1 MTDMRRMSK
10 ISGGLLAAALAATAL
25 CALPAGA
32 GAHAT
37 VTPFQPQTSP
47 LTAARTLY
55 VLRVPNEQATKGT
68 YKVSLYVPAALQE
81 AIAVRQVSDWKVTLR
96 RKDTGK
102 VNEGEKV
109 YAIEKITWTARK
121 GATIEPGFFGDFFL
135 RWQNPVVAGQFCFS
149 INQYYKTTGKRR
161 QKAEVVRWNGA
172 PESERPASCVT
183 TVAAPP
189 AA

>member
-1 MTDMRRMSK
+1 MERKTTMSTLVL
-10 ISGGLLAAALAATAL
+10 GAALAIAAL
-25 CALPAGA
+25 MTMPAGA

-55 VLRVPNEQATKGT
+55 VLRVPNEHATKGT

-81 AIAVRQVSDWKVTLR
+81 VIAVRQASDWSVKLR

-121 GATIEPGFFGDFFL
+121 GSTIEPGFFGDFFI
-135 RWQNPVVAGQFCFS
+135 RWQNPVAPGQFCFAV
-149 INQYYKTTGKRR
+149 NQYYKTTGKKK
-161 QKAEVVRWNGA
+161 QKAEVVRWNGPA
-172 PESERPASCVT
+172 NSEHPASCVT

>member
-1 MTDMRRMSK
+1 MKRKSM
-10 ISGGLLAAALAATAL
+10 ISGLLLGGALAIAALA
-25 CALPAGA
+25 ALPAGA

-37 VTPFQPQTSP
+37 VSPFQPQTSP

-55 VLRVPNEQATKGT
+55 VLRVPNEHATKGT
-68 YKVSLYVPAALQE
+68 YKVSLYVPAPLQE
-81 AIAVRQVSDWKVTLR
+81 AITVRQVSDWSVRLR

-135 RWQNPVVAGQFCFS
+135 RWQNPIAAGQLCFS
-149 INQYYKTTGKRR
+149 INQYYRTTGKRR
-161 QKAEVVRWNGA
+161 QKAEVVRWNGP
-172 PESERPASCVT
+172 PESEHPASCVT
-183 TVAAPP
+183 TIAAPP

>member
-1 MTDMRRMSK
+1 MKTKST
-10 ISGGLLAAALAATAL
+10 ISTLLLGAALAVAAL
-25 CALPAGA
+25 TSLPAGA

-55 VLRVPNEQATKGT
+55 VLRVPNEDTTKGT

-81 AIAVRQVSDWKVTLR
+81 GISVRQDSDWRVKLR
-96 RKDTGK
+96 RRDTGK
-102 VNEGEKV
+102 TEEGAKV
-109 YAIEKITWTARK
+109 YAITKITWTAKK

-135 RWQNPVVAGQFCFS
+135 RWQNPVAAGQYCFRV
-149 INQYYKTTGKRR
+149 NQYYKTTGKRR
-161 QKAEVVRWNGA
+161 QKAEVVRWNGP

-183 TVAAPP
+183 TVAGPP
-189 AA
+189 AAH

>member
-1 MTDMRRMSK
+1 MKTNST
-10 ISGGLLAAALAATAL
+10 IGGVLLGAALAAAAL
-25 CALPAGA
+25 MSLPAGA

-55 VLRVPNEQATKGT
+55 VLRVPNEHATKGT

-81 AIAVRQVSDWKVTLR
+81 AISVRQASDWRVKLR

-102 VNEGEKV
+102 VEEGAKV
-109 YAIEKITWTARK
+109 YAIEKITWTAKR

-135 RWQNPVVAGQFCFS
+135 RWQNPVAAGQFCFS
-149 INQYYKTTGKRR
+149 VNQYYRTTGRRR
-161 QKAEVVRWNGA
+161 QKAEVVRWNGS

-183 TVAAPP
+183 TVAGPP
-189 AA
+189 AAH

>member
-1 MTDMRRMSK
+1 MKEKSTTS
-10 ISGGLLAAALAATAL
+10 SLLLGAALAIAAL
-25 CALPAGA
+25 LALPAGA

-55 VLRVPNEQATKGT
+55 VLRVPNEQAKKGT
-68 YKVSLYVPAALQE
+68 YKVSLYVPAPLQE
-81 AIAVRQVSDWKVTLR
+81 AIAVRQVSDWKVKLR

-135 RWQNPVVAGQFCFS
+135 RWQNPVAPGQFCFS
-149 INQYYKTTGKRR
+149 VNQYYKTTGKRR
-161 QKAEVVRWNGA
+161 EKAEVVRWNG
-172 PESERPASCVT
+172 PPNSEHPATCVT

>member
-1 MTDMRRMSK
+1 MKGKST
-10 ISGGLLAAALAATAL
+10 ISVLPLGTALVIAALMS
-25 CALPAGA
+25 LPAGA

-55 VLRVPNEQATKGT
+55 VLRVPNEHATKGT
-68 YKVSLYVPAALQE
+68 YKVSLYVPAPLQE
-81 AIAVRQVSDWKVTLR
+81 VISVRQASDWTVKLR

-135 RWQNPVVAGQFCFS
+135 RWQNPVTPGQFCFPV
-149 INQYYKTTGKRR
+149 NQYYKTTGRRR
-161 QKAEVVRWNGA
+161 QKAEVVRWNGP
-172 PESERPASCVT
+172 PESEHAASCVT

-189 AA
+189 TA

>member
-1 MTDMRRMSK
+1 MKRNSA
-10 ISGGLLAAALAATAL
+10 ISAVLLGVALAIAALMS
-25 CALPAGA
+25 LPAGA

-37 VTPFQPQTSP
+37 VSPFQPQTSP

-55 VLRVPNEQATKGT
+55 VLRVPNEHATKGT
-68 YKVSLYVPAALQE
+68 YKVSLYVPAPLQE
-81 AIAVRQVSDWKVTLR
+81 VIAVRQVSDWKVKLR

-102 VNEGEKV
+102 VNEGAKV

-121 GATIEPGFFGDFFL
+121 GATIEPGFFGDFFI
-135 RWQNPVVAGQFCFS
+135 RWQNPVAAGTFCFPV
-149 INQYYKTTGKRR
+149 NQYYMTTRKRR
-161 QKAEVVRWNGA
+161 QKAEVVRWNGP
-172 PESERPASCVT
+172 PESEHPASCVT

>member
-1 MTDMRRMSK
+1 MNQMRGNTK
-10 ISGGLLAAALAATAL
+10 IGVLLLGAALAVAAL
-25 CALPAGA
+25 TSLPAGA

-55 VLRVPNEQATKGT
+55 VLRVPNEQAKKGT

-81 AIAVRQVSDWKVTLR
+81 VIAVRQASDWKVKLR

-109 YAIEKITWTARK
+109 YAISKITWTARK
-121 GATIEPGFFGDFFL
+121 GATIEPGFFGDFYI
-135 RWQNPVVAGQFCFS
+135 RWQNPVTPGQFCFPV
-149 INQYYKTTGKRR
+149 NQYYRTTGRR
-161 QKAEVVRWNGA
+161 REKAEVVRWNGPA
-172 PESERPASCVT
+172 NSEHPASCVT

-189 AA
+189 VA

>member
-1 MTDMRRMSK
+1 MRR
-10 ISGGLLAAALAATAL
+10 ISRIGGGLLAGALAATAL
-25 CALPAGA
+25 CAFPAGA

-37 VTPFQPQTSP
+37 VSPFQPQTSP

-55 VLRVPNEQATKGT
+55 VLRVPSEHATKGT

-81 AIAVRQVSDWKVTLR
+81 AITVRQVSDWKVKLR

-161 QKAEVVRWNGA
+161 QKAEVVRWNGP

>member
-1 MTDMRRMSK
+1 MERKSVTSRA
-10 ISGGLLAAALAATAL
+10 LLTGALAIAALA
-25 CALPAGA
+25 ALPAGA

-37 VTPFQPQTSP
+37 VSPFQPQTSP

-55 VLRVPNEQATKGT
+55 VLRVPNEHATKGT

-81 AIAVRQVSDWKVTLR
+81 AISVRQVSDWRVRLR
-96 RKDTGK
+96 RRDTGK
-102 VNEGEKV
+102 VSDGEKV
-109 YAIEKITWTARK
+109 YAIQKITWTARK

-161 QKAEVVRWNGA
+161 QKPEVVRWNG
-172 PESERPASCVT
+172 PSQSERPASCVT
-183 TVAAPP
+183 TVATPPP
-189 AA
+189 A

>member
-1 MTDMRRMSK
+1 MKRKST
-10 ISGGLLAAALAATAL
+10 ISAPLLGAALAIAAL
-25 CALPAGA
+25 MSLPAGA

-55 VLRVPNEQATKGT
+55 VLRVPNEHATKGT

-81 AIAVRQVSDWKVTLR
+81 AIAVRQVSDWKVRLR
-96 RKDTGK
+96 RRDTGK
-102 VNEGEKV
+102 VNEGAKL

-135 RWQNPVVAGQFCFS
+135 RWQNPVAAGTYCFPV
-149 INQYYKTTGKRR
+149 NQYYRATGRKR
-161 QKAEVVRWNGA
+161 QKPETVRW
-172 PESERPASCVT
+172 
-183 TVAAPP
+183 
-189 AA
+189 

>member
-1 MTDMRRMSK
+1 MRKSV
-10 ISGGLLAAALAATAL
+10 ISGALLAGVLAIAAPA
-25 CALPAGA
+25 ALPAGA

-37 VTPFQPQTSP
+37 VSPFQPQTSP

-68 YKVSLYVPAALQE
+68 YKVSLYVPAPLQE
-81 AIAVRQVSDWKVTLR
+81 AISVRQTSDWKVRLR

-109 YAIEKITWTARK
+109 YAIQKITWTARK
-121 GATIEPGFFGDFFL
+121 GSTIEPGFFGDFFL

-149 INQYYKTTGKRR
+149 INQYYKKTGKRR
-161 QKAEVVRWNGA
+161 QKAEVVRWNG
-172 PESERPASCVT
+172 PPQSERPASCVT
-183 TVAAPP
+183 TVATP

>member
-1 MTDMRRMSK
+1 MKRKSTTCVLLF
-10 ISGGLLAAALAATAL
+10 GALLAIGVPLAI
-25 CALPAGA
+25 PAGA

-55 VLRVPNEQATKGT
+55 VLRVPNEHATKGT
-68 YKVSLYVPAALQE
+68 YKASLYVPAPLQE
-81 AIAVRQVSDWKVTLR
+81 GIAVKQVSDWKVRLR
-96 RKDTGK
+96 RRDTGK
-102 VNEGEKV
+102 VNEGAKV

-135 RWQNPVVAGQFCFS
+135 RWQNPVAAGQLCFS

-161 QKAEVVRWNGA
+161 EKAETVRWNGPA
-172 PESERPASCVT
+172 ESEHPASCVT

-189 AA
+189 AAP

>member
-1 MTDMRRMSK
+1 MNKSK
-10 ISGGLLAAALAATAL
+10 TSALLLGAALAVTAL
-25 CALPAGA
+25 LSLPAGA

-55 VLRVPNEQATKGT
+55 VLRVPNEHASKGT
-68 YKVSLYVPAALQE
+68 YKVSLYVPATLQE
-81 AIAVRQVSDWKVTLR
+81 AISVRQSSDWSVKLR
-96 RKDTGK
+96 RRDTGK
-102 VNEGEKV
+102 TNEGEKV

-135 RWQNPVVAGQFCFS
+135 RWQNPVAAGSFCFS

-172 PESERPASCVT
+172 PESEHPASCVT
-183 TVAAPP
+183 TVAGPP
-189 AA
+189 AAH

>member
-1 MTDMRRMSK
+1 MTRKSV
-10 ISGGLLAAALAATAL
+10 ISGALLGSALALAALA
-25 CALPAGA
+25 ALPAGA

-37 VTPFQPQTSP
+37 VSPFQPQTSP

-55 VLRVPNEQATKGT
+55 V
-68 YKVSLYVPAALQE
+68 PAPLQE
-81 AIAVRQVSDWKVTLR
+81 AISVRQVSDWKVRLR
-96 RKDTGK
+96 RRDTGK
-102 VNEGEKV
+102 VSDGEKV

-161 QKAEVVRWNGA
+161 QRAEVVRWNGP

-183 TVAAPP
+183 TVASPP

>member
-1 MTDMRRMSK
+1 MIRKSA
-10 ISGGLLAAALAATAL
+10 IGGSLLVAALAIAGL
-25 CALPAGA
+25 ALPAGA

-55 VLRVPNEQATKGT
+55 VLRVPNEHATKGT
-68 YKVSLYVPAALQE
+68 YKVSLYVPAPLQE
-81 AIAVRQVSDWKVTLR
+81 AISVRQASDWKATLR

-161 QKAEVVRWNGA
+161 QRAEVVRWNGP

-183 TVAAPP
+183 TVASPP

>member
-1 MTDMRRMSK
+1 MKRKST
-10 ISGGLLAAALAATAL
+10 ISTVVLGAALAIAAL
-25 CALPAGA
+25 MALPSGA

-81 AIAVRQVSDWKVTLR
+81 VISVKQVSDWSVKLR
-96 RKDTGK
+96 RRDTGK
-102 VNEGEKV
+102 VNEGAKV
-109 YAIEKITWTARK
+109 YAIEKVTWTARK
-121 GATIEPGFFGDFFL
+121 GATIEPGFFGDFYL
-135 RWQNPVVAGQFCFS
+135 RWQNPVAAGQFCFAV
-149 INQYYKTTGKRR
+149 NQYYRTTGKRR
-161 QKAEVVRWNGA
+161 ERFEAVRWNGP
-172 PESERPASCVT
+172 PESEHPASCVT

-189 AA
+189 AAT

>member
-1 MTDMRRMSK
+1 M
-10 ISGGLLAAALAATAL
+10 IGVLLLGATLAIAALMS
-25 CALPAGA
+25 LPAGA

-55 VLRVPNEQATKGT
+55 VLRVPSEHATKGT
-68 YKVSLYVPAALQE
+68 YKVSLYVPAPLQE
-81 AIAVRQVSDWKVTLR
+81 AIAVRQVSDWSVKLR

-121 GATIEPGFFGDFFL
+121 GATIEPGFFGDFFI
-135 RWQNPVVAGQFCFS
+135 RWQNPVAAGTFCFPV
-149 INQYYKTTGKRR
+149 NQYYKTTGKRK
-161 QKAEVVRWNGA
+161 QKAEVVRWNGL
-172 PESERPASCVT
+172 PESEHPATCVT

-189 AA
+189 TA